1 MAALGCSTLDYFPEN
16 VLIDILS
23 YLNVRELVRNSRVCR
38 RWKQLVKDQRLWRAV
53 DLCTWKGMTS
63 RVLWVLLRQYLGHG
77 LRCLR
82 LRGLLLSVRRGA
94 FLTESWLQALRSKCP
109 RLRRLYLQHT
119 DLRGLH
125 SCRLLPPSLQV
136 LELSFCEVPPGFFA
150 QDPETDGKASTSAVA
165 IETLVLNKVPSF
177 SDQHLRSLC
186 TWKQLSRLELGDLSR
201 VSAGGLRSC
210 VPPGA
215 QTLGRLKHLE
225 LETWSMKQMV
235 ALGLGKGWP
244 GLERLTLGGNEVI
257 PGLLSVSRLQD
268 LRWLR
273 LRKCRLN
280 QNMVLKCC
288 RSLTQLRVLEFSEVE
303 IVDDEEVKPDETD
316 EQQSSEDDPVPNLR
330 RALCSLL
337 PECSVCFS
345 SCTLTINRDASH

>member
-1 MAALGCSTLDYFPEN
+1 MVLDFFPEN

-53 DLCTWKGMTS
+53 DLSTWKGLTS

-109 RLRRLYLQHT
+109 RLRRLSLQFT
-119 DLRGLH
+119 DLRGLR
-125 SCRLLPPSLQV
+125 SCSLLPSSLQV
-136 LELSFCEVPPGFFA
+136 LELRSCEVSPGFFS
-150 QDPETDGKASTSAVA
+150 QDPETDGKAAASAVA
-165 IETLVLNKVPSF
+165 IETLVVDSVPSF
-177 SDQHLRSLC
+177 SDQHLSSLC
-186 TWKQLSRLELGDLSR
+186 TWQQLSRLELRDLSR
-201 VSAGGLRSC
+201 VSVGGLMKC

-215 QTLGRLKHLE
+215 QTLARLTHLE
-225 LETWSMKQMV
+225 LDTWRLAQMV

-244 GLERLTLGGNEVI
+244 GLETLSLGGNEVN

-273 LRKCRLN
+273 LRACRLN
-280 QNMVLKCC
+280 KETVLRCC
-288 RSLTQLRVLEFSEVE
+288 RSLKQLRRLEFVEVE
-303 IVDDEEVKPDETD
+303 FVEDEEDVRPDAAQGRD
-316 EQQSSEDDPVPNLR
+316 EDPVPELR
-330 RALCSLL
+330 RTLRSLL
-337 PECSVCFS
+337 PDCCVCFS
-345 SCTLTINRDASH
+345 SCRLTVNRD

>member
-1 MAALGCSTLDYFPEN
+1 MVLDCFPEN

-53 DLCTWKGMTS
+53 DLSTWKGLTS

-82 LRGLLLSVRRGA
+82 LRGLLLSARRGA

-109 RLRRLYLQHT
+109 RLRRLCLQYT
-119 DLRGLH
+119 DLRSLR

-136 LELSFCEVPPGFFA
+136 LELRSCEVSPGFFS
-150 QDPETDGKASTSAVA
+150 QDPEAAV
-165 IETLVLNKVPSF
+165 ETLVLDSVPSF
-177 SDQHLRSLC
+177 CDQHLRSLC
-186 TWKQLSRLELGDLSR
+186 TWQQLSRLELRDLSR
-201 VSAGGLRSC
+201 VSAGGLRRC
-210 VPPGA
+210 VPPAA
-215 QTLGRLKHLE
+215 QTLGRLTHLE
-225 LETWSMKQMV
+225 LETRRLAQMV

-244 GLERLTLGGNEVI
+244 GLERLSLGGNEVS

-268 LRWLR
+268 LRWLH
-273 LRKCRLN
+273 LRACRLS
-280 QNMVLKCC
+280 QKMVLRCC
-288 RSLTQLRVLEFSEVE
+288 RSLTQLRTLEFIEVE
-303 IVDDEEVKPDETD
+303 FVEDEEERRPDAA
-316 EQQSSEDDPVPNLR
+316 QSSEDDPVPELR
-330 RALCSLL
+330 RSLRSLL

-345 SCTLTINRDASH
+345 SCRLTVNRD

>member
-1 MAALGCSTLDYFPEN
+1 MAAAVGCSTLECFPEN

-38 RWKQLVKDQRLWRAV
+38 RWKQLVRDQRLWRTV
-53 DLCTWKGMTS
+53 DLSTWKRVSS
-63 RVLWVLLRQYLGHG
+63 RTLWVLLRQYLGRG

-109 RLRRLYLQHT
+109 RLRRLCLQHT
-119 DLRGLH
+119 DLRNLR

-136 LELSFCEVPPGFFA
+136 LELSFCEVASGFFSHE
-150 QDPETDGKASTSAVA
+150 PETDGKAAASPLA
-165 IETLVLNKVPSF
+165 IETLVLNKVPLF

-186 TWKQLSRLELGDLSR
+186 TWRQLSHLELRDLSR

-225 LETWSMKQMV
+225 LETWSLAQMV
-235 ALGLGKGWP
+235 ALGLGTGWP
-244 GLERLTLGGNEVI
+244 GLERLGLGGNEVS

-273 LRKCRLN
+273 LHKCRLS
-280 QNMVLKCC
+280 QKMVLKCC

-303 IVDDEEVKPDETD
+303 FVEDEEVKPEETD
-316 EQQSSEDDPVPNLR
+316 GQESSEDDPVPNLR
-330 RALCSLL
+330 RTLCSLL
-337 PECSVCFS
+337 PECNLCFS
-345 SCTLTINRDASH
+345 SCTLTINRD